1 MKKFVIL
8 LACLVLGTMAASAQ
22 EPVQCSYIYC
32 QIVGQATGLGFGSKV
47 KVSIDYGQEAK
58 VGEDTRLRNADGTV
72 IKFESMVDAMNWM
85 GEKGWEFC
93 QAYVV
98 TQGQSNIYH
107 WLLRLNTSNLN
118 QEQLD
123 YIMSIFKTKKD
134 FKVAKSSPQTE

>member
-1 MKKFVIL
+1 MIL
-8 LACLVLGTMAASAQ
+8 LACLTLGVLAASAQ
-22 EPVQCSYIYC
+22 TAGKISYIYC
-32 QIVGQATGLGFGSKV
+32 QIVGQSTGMGFGSKV

-58 VGEDTRLRNADGTV
+58 LTEDTRLRDESGNI

-98 TQGQSNIYH
+98 TMGGANIYH
-107 WLLRLNTSNLN
+107 WLLRLDTSNLT

-123 YIMSIFKTKKD
+123 YIMSVFKTKKD
-134 FKVAKSSPQTE
+134 FKVAKNVPPTE